1 MKINGFYFGRYETS
15 LGENNIA
22 QSKYGKTAMSGLNW
36 FQMYEY
42 QKLYSNNNVNF
53 GAESE
58 MVWGSQWM
66 QAALFVDGKLDKQGN
81 VFDIRNT
88 GNRQLDDVTVPT
100 GKNPKDIVQNIY
112 DLEAGRMERTQN
124 ANKYT
129 FTDPQ
134 VREDKN
140 RYARGGWNGRSLLC
154 MSSTRVP
161 TTNTNSL
168 VSSRMTLWI
177 K

>member
-15 LGENNIA
+15 LDANNIA
-22 QSKYGKTAMSGLNW
+22 QSKYGKTAMNSLNW

-58 MVWGSQWM
+58 MVWGNQWM
-66 QAALFVDGKLDKQGN
+66 QMMLFVDKKLDKQGN
-81 VFDIRNT
+81 VFDVIQN
-88 GNRQLDDVTVPT
+88 GNRQLDDITVPT
-100 GKNPKDIVQNIY
+100 GKNPKDLVQNIY
-112 DLEAGRMERTQN
+112 DIEAGRMERTQN

-129 FTDPQ
+129 FTEPK
-134 VREDKN
+134 VREDKM
-140 RYARGGWNGRSLLC
+140 RWGRGGWNGRSWYT
-154 MSSTRVP
+154 MSCTRVA
-161 TTNTNSL
+161 TTNTSNL
-168 VSSRMTLWI
+168 ISSRMTLWI